1 MIFKNEIQFVGIESS
16 PAFVRQP
23 EGNGCI
29 ERFFRT
35 LKEQLLWVQ
44 RFHDLAELQTA
55 VADFRDRYNQHW
67 IIGRLGYRTPTQAT
81 RDFLVDLQTAA

>member
-1 MIFKNEIQFVGIESS
+1 LSFQIEVGFLGIESS

-35 LKEQLLWVQ
+35 LKEQLLWIR
-44 RFHDLAELQTA
+44 RFRDVAELRA
-55 VADFRDRYNQHW
+55 ALLEFRKLYNRHW
-67 IIGRLGYRTPTQAT
+67 ILRLGYRTPTQA
-81 RDFLVDLQTAA
+81 RNDFPVELMVAA